1 MSENYDKI
9 IENVDKYYYFIVS
22 PNKTILLSSSNNI
35 EEAKSKAISK
45 LEPKINT
52 FIGKKLVFVKIINT
66 YKKFKSESNTLGLT
80 AGPIAFEFMSGLVE
94 NKKKIKNEK
103 ETGNN
108 KYYLSKK
115 YIKENINDISKDLNL
130 IVKKYLDNL
139 TEKTF
144 MDVNVL

>member
-1 MSENYDKI
+1 MSEKYDLI

-22 PNKTILLSSSNNI
+22 PNKTILLSSSDNLKDV
-35 EEAKSKAISK
+35 EEKALSK
-45 LEPKINT
+45 LKPKINT

-66 YKKFKSESNTLGLT
+66 YKKFKSENTLGLIG
-80 AGPIAFEFMSGLVE
+80 GPIAFEFMSGLVE
-94 NKKKIKNEK
+94 NKNKIKNEK

-115 YIKENINDISKDLNL
+115 YIKENINNISKDLNL

-139 TEKTF
+139 TENTF
-144 MDVNVL
+144 MDINVI